1 MKTFIPRDYQY
12 SIINRIV
19 ENDRCAIYAGM
30 GMGKTSSTLCAIEFL
45 KLTEGLGP
53 VLVLAPLRVAA
64 STWPQEAEKWGFDLR
79 VVPVVGS
86 ARERE
91 KALETDADVY
101 TMNYENIPWL
111 IDYYEPRWPFN
122 MIVADEATRLKGFR
136 FRGKA
141 VRSKALARV
150 AFRSY
155 RFVELTGTPAPNGLL
170 DLWGQLW
177 FIDRGARLGRSY
189 HVYASTYFRP
199 KRVGRSPF
207 AIQYV
212 PFEWTQE
219 AIQEKIADVSMS
231 LNAADYFPI
240 DTPIN
245 VTISV
250 SLPREARVVYDKLQ
264 NDFFAKIENA
274 EIEVANAAAMT
285 TKCLQVASGFV
296 YHDDG
301 DATLLHDAKIEAL
314 KSIIEEANGA
324 PVLVAYQWQED
335 ARRIKDAI
343 PGARLLDKDPSTI
356 AAWNAGDIPVLLAHP
371 ASAGHGLNLQ
381 DGGNILVFYSLWWN
395 LEHYQ
400 QIIERI
406 GPTRQLQA
414 GHPRPVFIYHII
426 TTNTLDETV
435 LKCMATKGRVQ
446 DLLLEA
452 LADGKRQKTD
462 NSD

>member
-1 MKTFIPRDYQY
+1 
-12 SIINRIV
+12 
-19 ENDRCAIYAGM
+19 
-30 GMGKTSSTLCAIEFL
+30 
-45 KLTEGLGP
+45 
-53 VLVLAPLRVAA
+53 
-64 STWPQEAEKWGFDLR
+64 
-79 VVPVVGS
+79 
-86 ARERE
+86 
-91 KALETDADVY
+91 
-101 TMNYENIPWL
+101 
-111 IDYYEPRWPFN
+111 
-122 MIVADEATRLKGFR
+122 
-136 FRGKA
+136 
-141 VRSKALARV
+141 
-150 AFRSY
+150 
-155 RFVELTGTPAPNGLL
+155 
-170 DLWGQLW
+170 
-177 FIDRGARLGRSY
+177 
-189 HVYASTYFRP
+189 
-199 KRVGRSPF
+199 
-207 AIQYV
+207 
-212 PFEWTQE
+212 
-219 AIQEKIADVSMS
+219 MS

-245 VTISV
+245 VTIPV

-301 DATLLHDAKIEAL
+301 EAALLHDAKIEAL

-335 ARRIKDAI
+335 ARRIMGAI